1 MATIRRDTARTTLAT
16 GRSPWAAAMGRRKKT
31 WLLILPAVVLLL
43 VFFILPY
50 LYLLYISVMTQS
62 HNAKYVTRFTLSNYS
77 QIIGDSFIWRVIFHT
92 LQLGAITTAI
102 ALLLSYP
109 LAYHL
114 SRASSVKKS
123 ILMMLIL
130 TPLLVGVVIRT
141 YSWMIL
147 LSDTGLINQRLQA
160 WGLQPAR
167 LMYNDLGVT
176 IGLVHI
182 YIPFMVLSLA
192 GPLQTIDPDLERAAR
207 SLGAGAWQTFWRV
220 TWPLSLPGVVS
231 GSVLVFVLAISSYVI
246 PSLLG
251 GFTVITVPLLA
262 IRTITELFNWP
273 LGSALTIVFFA
284 LTVVIVWLFLR
295 LMSRAMKGAA

>member
-1 MATIRRDTARTTLAT
+1 MATIRRGDVGIVL
-16 GRSPWAAAMGRRKKT
+16 PWARLSRAAVTRRQKAF
-31 WLLILPAVVLLL
+31 LLVLPAVALLL
-43 VFFILPY
+43 LFFILPY

-62 HNAKYVTRFTLSNYS
+62 HNAKYITRFTLANYA
-77 QIIGDSFIWRVIFHT
+77 QTIGDLFIWRVIFHT
-92 LQLGAITTAI
+92 LRLGVITTVV
-102 ALLLSYP
+102 ALVLSYP

-114 SRASSVKKS
+114 ARASSVMKGF
-123 ILMMLIL
+123 LMMLVL

-147 LSDTGLINQRLQA
+147 LSDTGLINSLLTS
-160 WGLQPAR
+160 WGAQPAH
-167 LMYNDLGVT
+167 LMYNDTGVT

-192 GPLQTIDPDLERAAR
+192 GPLQGIDPDIERAAR
-207 SLGAGAWQTFWRV
+207 SLGAGAWQAFWRV